1 MDSKNIR
8 QTELESQFQHFEKL
22 IELDAPAQQQML
34 VAIGEENPQIRNE
47 LERMLSFHLAPASD
61 FLEPTNDSQGSAD
74 VLPQG
79 QIIGNYKILQL
90 IDEGG
95 MGQVY
100 MAEQQQGVRRR
111 VALKLI
117 HNQRNSKNFVVRFEA
132 ERQALTRLDHPNIA
146 RIIDSG
152 QTDTGRSYIVM
163 ELVKGDS
170 VIEFCDREKLELKER
185 LKLME
190 SVCRAIHHA
199 HQKGIIHRDIKPS
212 NLLVMLQDG
221 DPTSKVIDFGIAKA
235 FDEPLVAKT
244 LFTKFGEIIGTP
256 DYMSPEQL
264 ENGGVDLDIRSD
276 IYSLGVVL
284 HELLTG
290 NLPFE
295 RQPNQGLLERLDVLR
310 NSEAV
315 RPSSKVTQAIST
327 NVEKVEEIAAKRR
340 MTSGTLQKYLAGD
353 LDWVILKA
361 LAKTRGQRYESAAAL
376 ASDIRRFLNN
386 EPVEAVAPSWGY
398 KAKKTFQKH
407 RVACLAAGLSSLV
420 LIGATIFSTYWA
432 ISSARANGRLEKQS
446 IELQEQVVKSKRLE
460 TRAVE
465 AEQQAVELARE
476 RQNEAVQARAISKFA
491 IETSGNP
498 ATEAAAL
505 AVMAKYLPGVLQF
518 KKTELAK
525 ANPRRTATATIVLDS
540 RIELKNPIDI
550 PAGPVTLDKLPE
562 SIRKVVEARVSQA
575 VGAAAA
581 KIAPVINGEMH
592 LETVS
597 PELRDRQEI
606 HLLNYIKAQQELEFG
621 AEDEFVGQTL
631 LKIARIHG
639 RLNEPL
645 KGQLAVHKAMKILKD
660 EQQQVQCQRLLKELA
675 TEPKELATEPKEL
688 GAEPK

>member
-47 LERMLSFHLAPASD
+47 LERMLSFHLAPAAD

-221 DPTSKVIDFGIAKA
+221 EPTSKVIDFGIAKA

-525 ANPRRTATATIVLDS
+525 ANPRRTATATIVIDS

-550 PAGPVTLDKLPE
+550 PAGPVTLDKLPC
-562 SIRKVVEARVSQA
+562 
-575 VGAAAA
+575 
-581 KIAPVINGEMH
+581 
-592 LETVS
+592 LLYTS
-597 PELRDRQEI
+597 PSPRDKRQSRMPSS
-606 HLLNYIKAQQELEFG
+606 A
-621 AEDEFVGQTL
+621 
-631 LKIARIHG
+631 
-639 RLNEPL
+639 
-645 KGQLAVHKAMKILKD
+645 
-660 EQQQVQCQRLLKELA
+660 
-675 TEPKELATEPKEL
+675 
-688 GAEPK
+688 